1 MQINN
6 SAIVFLTHLLGKCKY
21 GSMCQIQDHMHPNPC
36 GSQLLALEQGLAKL
50 VKVLESKNLMTL
62 GGVESHSKFMCI

>member
-1 MQINN
+1 MEVCARSKTICTQIHVEA
-6 SAIVFLTHLLGKCKY
+6 SLFQFFPARL
-21 GSMCQIQDHMHPNPC
+21 
-36 GSQLLALEQGLAKL
+36 QLLALEQGLAKL